1 MIYLEHPWFTFL
13 RWMNW
18 TLWLLTV
25 GLTYVATQSFAMS
38 GVVGT
43 GLLFVTGSLMGVES
57 ALQVRANK
65 NLNII
70 LGELRKDAR

>member
-1 MIYLEHPWFTFL
+1 MTYFEHPWFTFL

-25 GLTYVATQSFAMS
+25 GLRYVATQSFAMS

-70 LGELRKDAR
+70 LGELRKGAR

>member
-1 MIYLEHPWFTFL
+1 MTHTEHPWFAFL

-18 TLWLLTV
+18 TLWLLAV
-25 GLTYVATQSFAMS
+25 GLTYVATQSFAVS
-38 GVVGT
+38 GAVGT
-43 GLLFVTGSLMGVES
+43 GLLFVTGSLMGMEM

-70 LGELRKDAR
+70 LGELRKGAR